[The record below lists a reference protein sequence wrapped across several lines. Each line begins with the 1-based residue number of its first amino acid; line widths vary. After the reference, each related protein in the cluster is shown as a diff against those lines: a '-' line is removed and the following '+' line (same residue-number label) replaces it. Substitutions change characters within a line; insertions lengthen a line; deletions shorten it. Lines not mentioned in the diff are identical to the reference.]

1 MIISCSK
8 KVITLQVR
16 VVCATIAFGMGIDKP
31 DVRFVVH
38 QSLPKSI
45 EGYYQESGRAGRD
58 GERAVCVLFYSY
70 ADSHRLRK
78 LIDIGEGDKNSKKT
92 HYDNLWQMVRYAE
105 NISDCRRMQQ
115 LQYFGEVFDTSK
127 CGEMRNTRCDN
138 CTMREEA
145 SIERVD
151 ITETAKILAKAVFR
165 LSSSGKWN
173 SKNFTLNHLVD
184 IWRGSKA
191 AKVMSC
197 GWDKDPLYGK
207 GSQHSVP
214 EANRILR
221 MLILEGFLW
230 EEIVVNKDC
239 GACAYVKPGPKHPAL
254 LSGQAG
260 QIFHTRQ
267 VKKSSQEQAETIET
281 MDPALQDIQEEC
293 LEQLKQVVLATAQG
307 LQDTMISGVNEV
319 IPIACLRE
327 ISALLP
333 TSAAALG
340 RVEHMT
346 RHRMTSYQEV
356 ILSVTKEFHKSKMDI
371 LACQAVALE
380 DEEDFAPS
388 SQMEAGGWM
397 GRGTTSARGAG
408 GKRGGGKS
416 SYFSKGKSWGWKGG
430 QGGKKR
436 DKNSSGENTSRRGS
450 ASSSRGGGGSSSG
463 SMGMPK
469 TRY

>member
-1 MIISCSK
+1 M
-8 KVITLQVR
+8 
-16 VVCATIAFGMGIDKP
+16 CATIAFGMGIDKP

-70 ADSHRLRK
+70 ADCHRLRK

-151 ITETAKILAKAVFR
+151 ITETAKAVAQAVFR
-165 LSSSGKWN
+165 LSNSGKWN
-173 SKNFTLNHLVD
+173 AKNFTLNHLVD

-191 AKVMSC
+191 AKVMTC
-197 GWDKDPLYGK
+197 GWDKDNLYGK
-207 GSQHSVP
+207 GSHHSAP
-214 EANRILR
+214 EANRIIR

-239 GACAYVKPGPKHPAL
+239 GACAYVKPGPKHHAL
-254 LSGQAG
+254 MSGQAG
-260 QIFHTRQ
+260 QIYHTRQ
-267 VKKSSQEQAETIET
+267 VKKSSQDRAETLET
-281 MDPALQDIQEEC
+281 LDPAVQEIQEEC

-327 ISALLP
+327 ISTSLP
-333 TSAAALG
+333 TTAAALG

-356 ILSVTKEFHKSKMDI
+356 ILCLTKEYHQKKMDH
-371 LACQAVALE
+371 LACQVVARGGE
-380 DEEDFAPS
+380 DEDDFAPS
-388 SQMEAGGWM
+388 SQMDSGGWM
-397 GRGTTSARGAG
+397 GRGKTASRGGA
-408 GKRGGGKS
+408 KRGGGGGKS
-416 SYFSKGKSWGWKGG
+416 AYFNKGKSWGWKGG
-430 QGGKKR
+430 GKK
-436 DKNSSGENTSRRGS
+436 KEGSNSGSGANASRRGS
-450 ASSSRGGGGSSSG
+450 TSTSRGGGSGGSSAG

-469 TRY
+469 PRY